1 MSKIPKKLSIKEAI
15 ALCGYNNN
23 IKNNFILFL
32 QSNYSNQKNKLYL
45 FERNEKVAKLFL
57 LLLKIPSKFKNNTY
71 DISILIYFPLNFP
84 TIPPEIYFHKYC
96 SVKINPNCL
105 NYIDEETLK
114 IKYEIFFKWENS
126 FESFKNLIKTIYK
139 QFNINFPIFTFENQ
153 YEKNNNDGDC
163 ILKEQCCKE
172 IEFSKP
178 INTQNYNKRP
188 IKGQI
193 NNNKIKINDSPDL
206 EKIDINRNEKINNKA
221 FIVKKNVANNNN
233 YNNNINS
240 KNFKINNNYKDNN
253 LEPFD
258 EEKAKINITNLLVSE
273 LHTKINK
280 INRSVEKTKINLENI
295 KSNLINEINDLDQ
308 IEKQKDKIGKSIN
321 LVKNELNNFNKAII
335 SNKNFD
341 VKKINFA
348 NLDSVLI
355 IKNKKYYDLLAKE
368 RTIEEYIMVLRK
380 AYEKKLIDLKT
391 AKDLVRSYSLQIFYI
406 KYKYN
411 NLQNFN

>member
-178 INTQNYNKRP
+178 INTQNYNKRQ
-188 IKGQI
+188 IKGHI

>member
-308 IEKQKDKIGKSIN
+308 IEKKKDKIGKSIN

-406 KYKYN
+406 KYKYK